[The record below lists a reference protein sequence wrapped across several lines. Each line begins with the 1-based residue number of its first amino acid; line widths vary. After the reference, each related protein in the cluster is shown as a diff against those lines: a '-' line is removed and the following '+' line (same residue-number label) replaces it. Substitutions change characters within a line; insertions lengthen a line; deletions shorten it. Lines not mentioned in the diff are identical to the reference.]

1 MRQAW
6 SQLRATAM
14 QNRRRTRNINR
25 RRMAMSAVKHLCL
38 GAVFC
43 ALPGIASAAPLT
55 VVDVAAAEI
64 DCVFEA
70 GCTAV
75 SPEIYSDFIEVP
87 GSTGTAR
94 LRSQTFTGKP
104 GTAAEGKTAYE
115 YRLDMTEAAAVGDNA
130 CVTDLHVDFGAVA
143 KLRYDSGGTAGDVFV
158 VAKGGLGAIGL
169 SSAVQNGDVIT
180 FTFEKPICAADASY
194 PGQMSFMFG
203 LASSSAPKVIPA
215 KAGIPGT
222 GHVDVRA
229 RVPIH

>member
-6 SQLRATAM
+6 SQLRATVM
-14 QNRRRTRNINR
+14 QNRRRTRNIDR
-25 RRMAMSAVKHLCL
+25 RRMAMNAVKHLCL

-43 ALPGIASAAPLT
+43 AFTSSASAAPLT

-75 SPEIYSDFIEVP
+75 SPEIYSDFIAVP
-87 GSTGTAR
+87 GSTGTAW
-94 LRSQTFTGKP
+94 LRSQTFAGKP

-130 CVTDLHVDFGAVA
+130 CVTDLHVDFGAGA
-143 KLRYDSGGTAGDVFV
+143 KLRYDSGRRASDIFV
-158 VAKGGLGAIGL
+158 VAKGGLGTIGL
-169 SSAVQNGDVIT
+169 SSAVQDGDVIT

-203 LASSSAPKVIPA
+203 LASSSASKVIPA
-215 KAGIPGT
+215 TAGIPGT